1 MSSQAAHERLPLI
14 FLQVVLLIDH
24 IVVLIAELNSCYGYR
39 VTQRN
44 YAIELLSPIGAKELE
59 LLVLLYKGNK
69 WFTYTKTS
77 PGK

>member
-1 MSSQAAHERLPLI
+1 MDTVSHNVIMQLVSL
-14 FLQVVLLIDH
+14 
-24 IVVLIAELNSCYGYR
+24 
-39 VTQRN
+39 
-44 YAIELLSPIGAKELE
+44 IGAKELE

>member
-1 MSSQAAHERLPLI
+1 MDTVSHNVIMQ
-14 FLQVVLLIDH
+14 
-24 IVVLIAELNSCYGYR
+24 
-39 VTQRN
+39 
-44 YAIELLSPIGAKELE
+44 LLSPIGAKGELE